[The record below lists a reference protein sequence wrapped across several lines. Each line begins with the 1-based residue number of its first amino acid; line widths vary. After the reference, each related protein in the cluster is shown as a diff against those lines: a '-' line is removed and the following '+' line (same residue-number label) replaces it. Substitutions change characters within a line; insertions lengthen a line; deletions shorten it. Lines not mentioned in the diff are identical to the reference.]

1 MELVIGRIGRAHGIR
16 GELSVDLR
24 TDDPEARFAVGT
36 VVATDPASAGPL
48 TITATRPHSGRL
60 LVQFEQVADR
70 TAAEGLRG
78 VLLLADIDPDDDA
91 EDDGYYPHQLVG
103 LRVVTDAGDE
113 VGEVRDV
120 QSAPA
125 HDLLVVRRD
134 DGGEALVPFVTALVP
149 DVDLTSGRLVV
160 ADRPGL
166 LRPDEADAAEG

>member
-16 GELSVDLR
+16 GELSVDVR
-24 TDDPEARFAVGT
+24 TDDQDARFAVGT

-78 VLLLADIDPDDDA
+78 VLLVADIDDDA
-91 EDDGYYPHQLVG
+91 GDDGYYPHQLVG
-103 LRVVTDAGDE
+103 LRVVTEAGDE

-149 DVDLTSGRLVV
+149 DVDLASGRLVV

-166 LRPDEADAAEG
+166 LRPDEADSAEG